1 MDSCANWR
9 FIARIPLNC
18 ADSCVPLGVC
28 GDIRRVS
35 PRAKCTG
42 LRRSIATVAQPLLTK
57 LTRSGLLV
65 FDGDC
70 AFCTTWVNRLQA
82 ALPRF
87 PPTTPYQW
95 ADLDALGLTLD
106 DVQHYAWYL
115 TPTHQYAGHLAFS
128 ALLRSQPRLALRFA
142 GQLIATPPFSWV
154 ASLGYRFIS
163 RYRHL
168 LPGGTPACALPR
180 D

>member
-1 MDSCANWR
+1 MHRQSQE
-9 FIARIPLNC
+9 L
-18 ADSCVPLGVC
+18 CVEPG
-28 GDIRRVS
+28 S
-35 PRAKCTG
+35 PRD
-42 LRRSIATVAQPLLTK
+42 LRRRWRRTIDIVTGSGLSKP
-57 LTRSGLLV
+57 SSNGLLV

-70 AFCTTWVNRLQA
+70 AFCSTWVERLRK
-82 ALPRF
+82 ALPRY
-87 PPTTPYQW
+87 PETTPYQW
-95 ADLDALGLTLD
+95 ADLDALGLSHD
-106 DVQHYAWYL
+106 DVTHYAWYL

-128 ALLRSQPRLALRFA
+128 ALLRSQPRFGLRFA

-154 ASLGYRFIS
+154 AALGYRFVA

>member
-1 MDSCANWR
+1 ME
-9 FIARIPLNC
+9 P
-18 ADSCVPLGVC
+18 G
-28 GDIRRVS
+28 S
-35 PRAKCTG
+35 PRD
-42 LRRSIATVAQPLLTK
+42 LRRRWRRTIDIVTGSGLSKP
-57 LTRSGLLV
+57 SSNGLLV

-70 AFCTTWVNRLQA
+70 AFCSTWVERLRK
-82 ALPRF
+82 ALPRY
-87 PPTTPYQW
+87 PETTPYQW
-95 ADLDALGLTLD
+95 ADLDALGLSHD
-106 DVQHYAWYL
+106 DVTHYAWYL

-128 ALLRSQPRLALRFA
+128 ALLRSQPRIGLRFA

-154 ASLGYRFIS
+154 AALGYRFVA

>member
-1 MDSCANWR
+1 
-9 FIARIPLNC
+9 
-18 ADSCVPLGVC
+18 V
-28 GDIRRVS
+28 
-35 PRAKCTG
+35 TG
-42 LRRSIATVAQPLLTK
+42 AGLSKPSRG
-57 LTRSGLLV
+57 GLLV

-70 AFCTTWVNRLQA
+70 AFCSTWVERLRET
-82 ALPRF
+82 LPRY
-87 PPTTPYQW
+87 PETTPYQW
-95 ADLDALGLTLD
+95 ADLDALGLSLE

-128 ALLRSQPRLALRFA
+128 ALLRSQPRLGLRFA
-142 GQLIATPPFSWV
+142 GQLIATPPFSW
-154 ASLGYRFIS
+154 AAALGYHLIA

>member
-1 MDSCANWR
+1 MCVESQTLHKLRSRSRRN
-9 FIARIPLNC
+9 IAF
-18 ADSCVPLGVC
+18 V
-28 GDIRRVS
+28 
-35 PRAKCTG
+35 TG
-42 LRRSIATVAQPLLTK
+42 PGLSKP
-57 LTRSGLLV
+57 SGNGLLV

-70 AFCTTWVNRLQA
+70 AFCSTWVERLRD

-87 PPTTPYQW
+87 PETTPYQW
-95 ADLDALGLTLD
+95 ADLGALGLSLD
-106 DVQHYAWYL
+106 EVQNYAWYL

-128 ALLRSQPRLALRFA
+128 ALLRSQPRLGLRFA
-142 GQLIATPPFSWV
+142 GHLIATPPFSW
-154 ASLGYRFIS
+154 AAALGYRFIA

>member
-1 MDSCANWR
+1 MASSVRSA
-9 FIARIPLNC
+9 PT
-18 ADSCVPLGVC
+18 
-28 GDIRRVS
+28 
-35 PRAKCTG
+35 RA
-42 LRRSIATVAQPLLTK
+42 
-57 LTRSGLLV
+57 GLLV

-70 AFCTTWVNRLQA
+70 AFCTTWVHRLQA
-82 ALPRF
+82 VLPRF
-87 PPTTPYQW
+87 PQTTPYQW

-115 TPTHQYAGHLAFS
+115 TPTHQYGGHLAFS
-128 ALLRSQPRLALRFA
+128 ALLRSQPRLGLRFA
-142 GQLIATPPFSWV
+142 GQLMAIPPFSQ
-154 ASLGYRFIS
+154 AAALGYRFVA